1 MFVTRQTRAAAIVL
15 CLLYAWIL
23 LPSEL
28 FHEHAAHELAECHTG
43 DDTQHGNGS
52 QASLEAICEIC
63 DGSSQKA
70 VQLDL
75 AVPAPVRIALGH
87 VWTME
92 FVPVPDLRV
101 HRIGDRGPPA
111 LA

>member
-1 MFVTRQTRAAAIVL
+1 MFAGSLKQDVAIFL
-15 CLLYAWIL
+15 GLLYAWIL
-23 LPSEL
+23 LPSAI
-28 FHEHAAHELAECHTG
+28 FHDHADHAVAECHAG
-43 DDTQHGNGS
+43 DHADRSGP

-75 AVPAPVRIALGH
+75 AVPALVRIALGH